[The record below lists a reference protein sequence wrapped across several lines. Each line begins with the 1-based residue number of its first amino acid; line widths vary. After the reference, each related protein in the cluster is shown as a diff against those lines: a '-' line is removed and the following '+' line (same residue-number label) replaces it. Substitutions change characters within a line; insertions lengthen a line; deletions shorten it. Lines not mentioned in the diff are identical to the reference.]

1 MPFLIDGYNLLHAS
15 GVFGRGPGTLE
26 NARLALLNFL
36 SIHLE
41 PHDLKYTTI
50 VFDAKDAPPG
60 LPDTYDL
67 QGMTIRFARGYS
79 DADALL
85 EEMIAAHTTP
95 RRLTVVSSDH
105 RVQRAGRKRRATAV
119 DSDVWCNQL
128 VSQFRER
135 RHNQSSADDT
145 PKSWEK
151 PSGRDSAE
159 VLADG
164 DWQKEFADIDVD
176 AIAAEEFGPDGVP
189 SQSAADAENGIEDD
203 ADILSDKECGD
214 VDNPF
219 PQEYLDDLSDEL

>member
-15 GVFGRGPGTLE
+15 GVFGNGPGTLE

-67 QGMTIRFARGYS
+67 QGMTIRFAKGYF

-85 EEMIAAHTTP
+85 EELIASHSAP

-105 RVQRAGRKRRATAV
+105 RVQRAGRKRRASVV

-128 VSQFRER
+128 TRQKRER
-135 RHNQSSADDT
+135 QHPSESGGD
-145 PKSWEK
+145 WVK
-151 PSGRDSAE
+151 PTGRGPQDENS
-159 VLADG
+159 G

-176 AIAAEEFGPDGVP
+176 AIAAEEFGAPSNSSSPGKSTAGRSPESHHNAPDSG
-189 SQSAADAENGIEDD
+189 
-203 ADILSDKECGD
+203 DKDCGD
-214 VDNPF
+214 MDNPF
-219 PQEYLDDLSDEL
+219 PQEYLDGLADEL